1 MFYLRDLLMMSVERM
16 TESTEGYIYYIS
28 RSTAG

>member
-1 MFYLRDLLMMSVERM
+1 MFYLRDLLMSVERM